1 LGSFFAHKKLKNES
15 KLSGQINV
23 KTSIWEVFMKR
34 FALILIPFLLLFMQ
48 SQVLAEKNNDKQL
61 KAAIIIDDFGGGTGG
76 VRDFLEGEIPIT
88 AAVMPFTEHSKEHAE
103 WAHKNGF
110 EVMVHLPM
118 QPKKGKRSW
127 LGPKPITVD
136 LTHKEVKQRV
146 REALKSVPYAVGL
159 NNHMGS
165 LAVEDE
171 EVVRAIVEVAKEKKL
186 YIVDSGTSPK
196 SKFPQIAQEMNVPLL
211 KRDVFLDDISSS
223 SHVRK
228 QMNRLAKITE
238 FTGSGIAIGHV
249 GVTGKVCSVGIF
261 QSMDEFKRRNI
272 KIVPASQLFE
282 TKLTEQYLIP

>member
-1 LGSFFAHKKLKNES
+1 M
-15 KLSGQINV
+15 
-23 KTSIWEVFMKR
+23 EVFMKR
-34 FALILIPFLLLFMQ
+34 FALILIPFLLLTMHTPA
-48 SQVLAEKNNDKQL
+48 SAEKNHDKQV

-76 VRDFLEGEIPIT
+76 VRDFLEGDIPIT
-88 AAVMPFTEHSKEHAE
+88 AAVMPFTENSKEHAE

-136 LTHKEVKQRV
+136 LSHKEVKQRV
-146 REALKSVPYAVGL
+146 KEALKSVPYAVGL

-196 SKFPQIAQEMNVPLL
+196 SKFPQIAKEMNVPLL

-238 FTGSGIAIGHV
+238 FTGRGIAIGHV
-249 GVTGKVCSVGIF
+249 GITGKVCSVGIF
-261 QSMDEFKRRNI
+261 QSMDDFKRRNI
-272 KIVPASQLFE
+272 KIVPASQLFA

>member
-1 LGSFFAHKKLKNES
+1 LGSFFVYSKRKNES
-15 KLSGQINV
+15 NLSGQINV

-34 FALILIPFLLLFMQ
+34 FALLLIPFLLLSMQ
-48 SQVLAEKNNDKQL
+48 NPALAKKNEKQL

-76 VRDFLEGEIPIT
+76 VRDFLEGNIPIT

-103 WAHKNGF
+103 WAHENGF
-110 EVMVHLPM
+110 EVIVHLPM
-118 QPKKGKRSW
+118 QPKRGKRSW

-136 LTHKEVKQRV
+136 LSSKEVKQRV
-146 REALKSVPYAVGL
+146 EDALKSVPYAVGM

-171 EVVRAIVEVAKEKKL
+171 EIVRAIVAVAKEKKL
-186 YIVDSGTSPK
+186 YIIDSGTSPK
-196 SKFPQIAQEMNVPLL
+196 SKFPKVTEEMNVPLL

-228 QMNRLAKITE
+228 QMKRLAKITE
-238 FTGSGIAIGHV
+238 FTGKGIAIGHV

-272 KIVPASQLFE
+272 KIVPASQLFA